1 MSAVNEIPQ
10 LAAEVAPAAPTAK
23 GKANKKVKA
32 SSNRISSGKQ
42 WTQAEKDAIVVQILF
57 QAAGKNFVPNFKAIK
72 APGRTEKAVR
82 HIWEALK
89 KSHASVK
96 KENVSLAK
104 GEGVAKGSSKK
115 RKAELE
121 GKDEGVAKKQNKVDK
136 KTTSESKTEEDVSDN
151 EVFFSDDYDHG
162 IIDSADQSSGK
173 FDVDD

>member
-1 MSAVNEIPQ
+1 MSAVNETPQ
-10 LAAEVAPAAPTAK
+10 LAAEAAPAAPTAK

-57 QAAGKNFVPNFKAIK
+57 QAAGKSFVPNFKTIE

-96 KENVSLAK
+96 KGNAK
-104 GEGVAKGSSKK
+104 GEGVAKGSLKK

-121 GKDEGVAKKQNKVDK
+121 GVAKKKNKVDK
-136 KTTSESKTEEDVSDN
+136 KTTSEFKTEEDVSGN
-151 EVFFSDDYDHG
+151 AVFSDDYDDYDDG
-162 IIDSADQSSGK
+162 GIDSADQSSGK
-173 FDVDD
+173 FDFDD